1 MSSIPESELILNED
15 KSVYHLKLL
24 PGDIAEKIITVGD
37 QTRVDMVAKYFDK
50 ILVEKQSREFR
61 TVTGEIGNNTISVI
75 STGIGTDNI
84 DIVLNE
90 LDALFNIDLDS
101 RKVKDQLTS
110 LKIMRLGTSGSI
122 QSDLPIDS
130 IVASAHASGIEG
142 LMNLYKYT
150 ENDTERKISKALSDI
165 LPEGTNSVT
174 TSCSKNLFAQFSDEF
189 ITVNTVTATG
199 FYAPQGR
206 QLRLRPKVVDLI
218 TKLSNI
224 RIDDNNIKIL
234 HNLEMETAG
243 IYGLSNLLGHEAVSI
258 SAILANRIDKTFSSQ
273 PKKIVD
279 KMIKVALERLV
290 SY

>member
-15 KSVYHLKLL
+15 ASVYHLHLL
-24 PGDIAEKIITVGD
+24 PGDVAEKIVTVGD
-37 QTRVDMVAKYFDK
+37 QNRVDMVTKYFDR
-50 ILVEKQSREFR
+50 ILLEKQSREFR
-61 TVTGEIGNNTISVI
+61 TVTGEIGNTTISVI

-101 RKVKDQLTS
+101 RSIKDQLTS
-110 LKIMRLGTSGSI
+110 IKVMRLGTSGSI
-122 QSDLPIDS
+122 QSAIPIDS
-130 IVASAHASGIEG
+130 IVVSEHASGIEG

-150 ENDTERKISKALSDI
+150 ENVTEGKLSRAIEEI
-165 LPEGTNSVT
+165 LPDGTNSVT
-174 TSCSKNLFAQFSDEF
+174 TSCNKNLIAKFSDDF
-189 ITVNTVTATG
+189 RPVNTVTATG

-206 QLRLRPKVVDLI
+206 QIRLKPKVDGLI
-218 TKLSNI
+218 AKLSNI
-224 RIDDNNIKIL
+224 EIDNNML
-234 HNLEMETAG
+234 HNIEMETAG
-243 IYGLSNLLGHEAVSI
+243 IYGLSKLLGHEAISI

-273 PKKIVD
+273 PKSIVD